1 MYYIHFVK
9 SRENSSFF
17 AANSASSRG
26 KPGGFCVQFDLC
38 FSGLQALKT
47 PPALRTFPHPM
58 RRCGRGR
65 GLPGPLCRRPVLL
78 RCLRRRP
85 APQPGTLR
93 WARFLS
99 DEKSGKESLRAF
111 PPKDLPGVR
120 GWSCVKP
127 TVGPGP
133 GGVTWMVWQIYGSA
147 PFSVRQ
153 HRSFQGLTLVCG
165 VPAAGSRASDTCQP
179 KASLPEGAF
188 CRALKSLPQIEI
200 RAALRHTTIIHSSLF
215 IIH

>member
-1 MYYIHFVK
+1 MGYEAVP
-9 SRENSSFF
+9 
-17 AANSASSRG
+17 ASS
-26 KPGGFCVQFDLC
+26 
-38 FSGLQALKT
+38 LQSAL
-47 PPALRTFPHPM
+47 A
-58 RRCGRGR
+58 
-65 GLPGPLCRRPVLL
+65 PV
-78 RCLRRRP
+78 
-85 APQPGTLR
+85 GSHG
-93 WARFLS
+93 W
-99 DEKSGKESLRAF
+99 SGKSMDR
-111 PPKDLPGVR
+111 
-120 GWSCVKP
+120 
-127 TVGPGP
+127 
-133 GGVTWMVWQIYGSA
+133 A

>member
-17 AANSASSRG
+17 AANSASSSG

-93 WARFLS
+93 WGNFLTGQKVTK
-99 DEKSGKESLRAF
+99 D
-111 PPKDLPGVR
+111 PPKAGPSPALWNPPCGTGCPCILLCSALGPAGSHR
-120 GWSCVKP
+120 GHGHSTEC
-127 TVGPGP
+127 
-133 GGVTWMVWQIYGSA
+133 A
-147 PFSVRQ
+147 CFSVW
-153 HRSFQGLTLVCG
+153 FFFYCQGLTLVSRCSQRSG
-165 VPAAGSRASDTCQP
+165 AWQRSSWSAGQKKRP
-179 KASLPEGAF
+179 KY
-188 CRALKSLPQIEI
+188 R
-200 RAALRHTTIIHSSLF
+200 
-215 IIH
+215 